1 MVNIPTRGV
10 PRFIRVGYEGGGY
23 GIFIPIYQYLIKL
36 AATSVV
42 KGGWVIKY
50 LKTEK
55 PQKSLK
61 S

>member
-10 PRFIRVGYEGGGY
+10 PRFIRVGYGGGY
-23 GIFIPIYQYLIKL
+23 GIVIPIYQYLIKL

-55 PQKSLK
+55 SQKSLK
-61 S
+61 T